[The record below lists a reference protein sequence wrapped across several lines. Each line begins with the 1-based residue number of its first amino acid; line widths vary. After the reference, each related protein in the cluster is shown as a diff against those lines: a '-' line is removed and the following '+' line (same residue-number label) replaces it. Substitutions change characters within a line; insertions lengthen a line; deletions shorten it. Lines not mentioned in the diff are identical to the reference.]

1 MGGSRSG
8 NHDEFAFEFIVGL
21 CMRRGKA
28 HGEKSTRRAIKTEP
42 SITPITNALLCQSR
56 GKWLAECWK
65 RVTASASLIARKS
78 GMLKTE
84 SVKMKRA
91 KKLQQDTS
99 TY

>member
-42 SITPITNALLCQSR
+42 SIT
-56 GKWLAECWK
+56 
-65 RVTASASLIARKS
+65 RKVA
-78 GMLKTE
+78 GGVLE
-84 SVKMKRA
+84 ACHGERFA
-91 KKLQQDTS
+91 HRKKIRNVED
-99 TY
+99 